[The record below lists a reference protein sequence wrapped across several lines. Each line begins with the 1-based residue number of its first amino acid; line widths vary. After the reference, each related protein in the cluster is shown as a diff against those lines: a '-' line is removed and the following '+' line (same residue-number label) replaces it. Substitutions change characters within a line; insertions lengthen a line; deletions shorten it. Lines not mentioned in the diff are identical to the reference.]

1 MTRLF
6 DVIFSLAG
14 LVLLSPMLLVIAVW
28 IRLDSSG
35 PAIFRQVRVGR
46 YGKTFELLKFRS
58 MRPGSEAKGQLTVGT
73 ADSRITRIGAWLRR
87 YKLDELP
94 QLVNVLKGEMSI
106 VGPRPEVPKYVAY
119 YTPEQRR
126 VLDVRPGITD
136 HASLEYFEENK
147 LLAQSSDPE
156 HTYIH
161 EVMPA
166 KIRLNMRYIERP
178 TLAGYFSIIV
188 RTALRIVR

>member
-188 RTALRIVR
+188 RTALRIFQ